1 MVFQEILFDVIKKD
15 GMTVHELS
23 KKSRV
28 TERSIQYYLRGERSP
43 NLNTADRIL
52 KAANINLTIGK
63 K

>member
-28 TERSIQYYLRGERSP
+28 TERSIQ
-43 NLNTADRIL
+43 
-52 KAANINLTIGK
+52 
-63 K
+63 